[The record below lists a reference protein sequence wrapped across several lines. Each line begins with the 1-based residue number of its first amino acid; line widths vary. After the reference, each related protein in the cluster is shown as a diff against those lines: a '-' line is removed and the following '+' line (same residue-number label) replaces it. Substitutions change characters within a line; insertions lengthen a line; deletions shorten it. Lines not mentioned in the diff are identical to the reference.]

1 MADLEKGPGEDEM
14 SWQHCGTED
23 HRHSLDGKAAATTTQ
38 SHLASSTYH
47 INRTP
52 QFPEGGTKAYL
63 AVLGAFLA
71 MFCTFGQLNAFG
83 TYQTWYAEHQ
93 LSHLEPATIAWI
105 GSMQLWV
112 FFFSGGPIGQLF
124 DAYGPRWIMAGG
136 SVLYVFAIM
145 MTSIST
151 QYYQYL
157 LAHGIVFGLG
167 VGMLFYPSMSSVSTY
182 FSKYRATALG
192 IVASG
197 SSFGGVVYPIMLQ
210 RLFETASSSRSSSSW
225 TTRGTSRSQRTTP
238 SSCSPVMNAGG
249 VIGRVAPNILSDRI
263 GRFNLLVPASFL
275 SGLLCVCF
283 WLFARSLVP
292 LMLFAAAY
300 GFSSGAFI
308 SVITPCVAQISDIRQ
323 IGSRIGALY
332 TPPAHSSGDQPPA
345 RFSRQARAST
355 TGMILFAGLTVIAGS
370 FLILAAKLKI
380 DSRLV
385 RGEAESGASVNCISI
400 ITTFYDS
407 SLELTGAE
415 GLWFEDCGLIIQA
428 ETTLFRVSRDFLAMR
443 SPVFGGN
450 ACPLPTPQ
458 DAELMEGCPFVRL
471 PDSAEDVTLFPQ
483 GPAILRVR
491 FYYIQQSLHL
501 SALQR
506 FFEPPPTKTSFSVV
520 AGILRMS
527 HKYEVDV
534 LRKRALIH
542 LSSACP
548 TTLSG
553 WDTRL
558 TEQTWFPLAPAH
570 YFEAISLARQTSA
583 LWILPLALYRACAA
597 LDIGEIMMGTEGH
610 VLSPADAVTCARG
623 LRFLDTTATSQAL
636 NFLSS
641 PTVPGCESPHA
652 CAARKREGHIKADEW
667 RKYEFATEFRPCPPL
682 EIWDDGTFERLEVC
696 AVCKPHL
703 RSAHALARQAIW
715 DRLPDIFALPS
726 WTELTQMKA
735 DALE

>member
-210 RLFETASSSRSSSSW
+210 RLFETVGFAWGVRISGLVTAAVCCIAVATVTRYAPPKQRGATWKLLDTFKDARFVLLAAGSSFVALGLFIPFFFIVDYARDLSISAHY
-225 TTRGTSRSQRTTP
+225 TFIVLA
-238 SSCSPVMNAGG
+238 VMNAGG

-323 IGSRIGALY
+323 IGSRIGLLYSIISFPSLVGGPAAGALLEAGKGQY
-332 TPPAHSSGDQPPA
+332 
-345 RFSRQARAST
+345 

-380 DSRLV
+380 DSRLF
-385 RGEAESGASVNCISI
+385 A
-400 ITTFYDS
+400 
-407 SLELTGAE
+407 
-415 GLWFEDCGLIIQA
+415 
-428 ETTLFRVSRDFLAMR
+428 RV
-443 SPVFGGN
+443 
-450 ACPLPTPQ
+450 
-458 DAELMEGCPFVRL
+458 
-471 PDSAEDVTLFPQ
+471 
-483 GPAILRVR
+483 
-491 FYYIQQSLHL
+491 
-501 SALQR
+501 
-506 FFEPPPTKTSFSVV
+506 
-520 AGILRMS
+520 
-527 HKYEVDV
+527 
-534 LRKRALIH
+534 
-542 LSSACP
+542 
-548 TTLSG
+548 
-553 WDTRL
+553 
-558 TEQTWFPLAPAH
+558 
-570 YFEAISLARQTSA
+570 
-583 LWILPLALYRACAA
+583 
-597 LDIGEIMMGTEGH
+597 
-610 VLSPADAVTCARG
+610 
-623 LRFLDTTATSQAL
+623 
-636 NFLSS
+636 
-641 PTVPGCESPHA
+641 
-652 CAARKREGHIKADEW
+652 
-667 RKYEFATEFRPCPPL
+667 
-682 EIWDDGTFERLEVC
+682 
-696 AVCKPHL
+696 
-703 RSAHALARQAIW
+703 
-715 DRLPDIFALPS
+715 
-726 WTELTQMKA
+726 
-735 DALE
+735 

>member
-1 MADLEKGPGEDEM
+1 MDTAD
-14 SWQHCGTED
+14 
-23 HRHSLDGKAAATTTQ
+23 
-38 SHLASSTYH
+38 ST
-47 INRTP
+47 
-52 QFPEGGTKAYL
+52 
-63 AVLGAFLA
+63 
-71 MFCTFGQLNAFG
+71 
-83 TYQTWYAEHQ
+83 
-93 LSHLEPATIAWI
+93 
-105 GSMQLWV
+105 
-112 FFFSGGPIGQLF
+112 
-124 DAYGPRWIMAGG
+124 
-136 SVLYVFAIM
+136 
-145 MTSIST
+145 
-151 QYYQYL
+151 
-157 LAHGIVFGLG
+157 
-167 VGMLFYPSMSSVSTY
+167 
-182 FSKYRATALG
+182 
-192 IVASG
+192 
-197 SSFGGVVYPIMLQ
+197 
-210 RLFETASSSRSSSSW
+210 
-225 TTRGTSRSQRTTP
+225 
-238 SSCSPVMNAGG
+238 PV
-249 VIGRVAPNILSDRI
+249 
-263 GRFNLLVPASFL
+263 
-275 SGLLCVCF
+275 
-283 WLFARSLVP
+283 
-292 LMLFAAAY
+292 
-300 GFSSGAFI
+300 
-308 SVITPCVAQISDIRQ
+308 Q
-323 IGSRIGALY
+323 
-332 TPPAHSSGDQPPA
+332 
-345 RFSRQARAST
+345 
-355 TGMILFAGLTVIAGS
+355 
-370 FLILAAKLKI
+370 
-380 DSRLV
+380 
-385 RGEAESGASVNCISI
+385 
-400 ITTFYDS
+400 
-407 SLELTGAE
+407 ELTRAE

-443 SPVFGGN
+443 SPVFGGMLS
-450 ACPLPTPQ
+450 LPTPQ

-471 PDSAEDVTLFPQ
+471 PDSAEDVTYFLK
-483 GPAILRVR
+483 
-491 FYYIQQSLHL
+491 
-501 SALQR
+501 ALLYSE

-583 LWILPLALYRACAA
+583 LWILPLAFYRACAA